1 MVQPSFIFPSD
12 NTNTNTTT
20 INTTTTNTTI
30 TTITVE
36 DLKAGSNYII
46 GVGLCLFA
54 AASVAV
60 ATVINVRIQ
69 RSNPR

>member
-12 NTNTNTTT
+12 NTNTTNST
-20 INTTTTNTTI
+20 NTNTTS
-30 TTITVE
+30 TNTITVE

>member
-12 NTNTNTTT
+12 NTNNTTT
-20 INTTTTNTTI
+20 ITTTTNNNNT

>member
-1 MVQPSFIFPSD
+1 MVQPSFIFPSE
-12 NTNTNTTT
+12 NTNTTNT
-20 INTTTTNTTI
+20 TTTTTNTTTT

-46 GVGLCLFA
+46 GVGLCLFT